1 MRVFFCL
8 LFVGG
13 SFLAG
18 AQDQRPPN
26 IIIIFADDLGY
37 GDLGCYGHPTIRTPR
52 LDAMAREGQ
61 RWTDFYVAANVCT
74 PSRAALLTGR
84 YPVRS
89 GMTSNRVGVLFP
101 NSTGGLP
108 ATEITLAE
116 QLRTAGYATAAV
128 GKWHLGHLPQYLP
141 TAHGFDSYFGIPY
154 SNDMDRVSE
163 LSGGEF
169 WKQPH
174 DSITYQNFDVPLL
187 RDTSVIERPTDQR
200 NITHRYTGEALSF
213 IREHAEQPFFLYL
226 AHNLPH
232 VPLFASQEFLDRSDR
247 GLYGDVIEEIDY
259 GVGQILDLLR
269 ETGLAERTIV
279 LFTSDNG
286 PWRSYGLDGGSS
298 GPFYAG
304 KGTTWE
310 GGQRV
315 PAIFWQPGTIEAG
328 TTVHGIGT
336 TLDLLPTFSALAGVA
351 PSDNRVIDGVDL
363 SGTLTDGAAS
373 PRESFLYYRGTQL
386 DAVRMGDYKAHF
398 ATQGAYGQFGER
410 MVHDPPLL
418 YHLGHDPGETTD
430 IAAAHPDIVTQ
441 LRALADRHLA
451 TVMPVPDQLAE
462 RRNQP

>member
-1 MRVFFCL
+1 MRLLFCL
-8 LFVGG
+8 LFAGC
-13 SFLAG
+13 SFLGG

-26 IIIIFADDLGY
+26 VIIIFADDLGY

-89 GMTSNRVGVLFP
+89 GMTSDRYGVLFP
-101 NSTGGLP
+101 NSQGGLP
-108 ATEITLAE
+108 ASELTLAE
-116 QLRTAGYATAAV
+116 QLHTAGYATAAV
-128 GKWHLGHLPQYLP
+128 GKWHLGHLPKYLP
-141 TAHGFDSYFGIPY
+141 TAHGFDAYFGIPY
-154 SNDMDRVSE
+154 SNDMDLVSE
-163 LSGGEF
+163 LSYGDF
-169 WKQPH
+169 WKQAH
-174 DSITYQNFDVPLL
+174 DSIATQNFNVPLL
-187 RDTSVIERPTDQR
+187 RGTAVVERPTDQR
-200 NITHRYTGEALSF
+200 SITRRYTEEALTF
-213 IREHAEQPFFLYL
+213 IQNHADQPFFLYL

-232 VPLFASQEFLDRSDR
+232 VPLFASQEFLGRSDR
-247 GLYGDVIEEIDY
+247 GLYGDVIEEIDH

-269 ETGLAERTIV
+269 EAGLAENTIV

-336 TLDLLPTFSALAGVA
+336 TLDLLPTFSAMAGVLP
-351 PSDNRVIDGVDL
+351 PSDRLIDGLDL
-363 SGTLTDGAAS
+363 TTTLTEGAAS
-373 PRESFLYYRGTQL
+373 PRESFFYYRGTRL
-386 DAVRMGDYKAHF
+386 DAVRMGPYKAHF

-410 MVHDPPLL
+410 VVHDPPLL

-430 IAAAHPDIVTQ
+430 IAASHAGIVARM
-441 LRALADRHLA
+441 RALTDRHLA
-451 TVMPVPDQLAE
+451 GVMPVPDQLAA
-462 RRNQP
+462 RQK